1 MAITQEDDEIGSQ
14 RKKPSSRV
22 SQSLLCLFQ
31 FLNYIYIKPKYYLKT
46 LAII

>member
-22 SQSLLCLFQ
+22 SESLSVSIVSISKL
-31 FLNYIYIKPKYYLKT
+31 YIYIKLKY
-46 LAII
+46 